1 VIRPASVPPV
11 IRVFVVYPEAPE
23 AERYEQHVELS
34 RREVP
39 SATIRHGRI
48 LGTPQ
53 GESDLAYYFEY
64 EFPDRDAWK
73 AAQDGLM
80 AGAKDAQEMGIPF
93 RAYFAEIK

>member
-1 VIRPASVPPV
+1 MSAAV
-11 IRVFVVYPEAPE
+11 IRVFVVYLDAPDPD
-23 AERYEQHVELS
+23 RYEQHVELS

-64 EFPDRDAWK
+64 EFPDRDTWK
-73 AAQDGLM
+73 HSQDGLR
-80 AGAKDAQEMGIPF
+80 AGAEDAKSLGIPF
-93 RAYFAEIK
+93 RVYVAEIE